1 MKIAPLCR
9 AIEQHN
15 LKISQKNSDPKY
27 SRIEHILVHTGQ
39 HYDQALSQVFFDQL
53 GMPHPDVH
61 LEVGS
66 DSHARQTARLLTT
79 FEAVCLEHRP
89 RLVVVAGDV
98 NSTVAAAL
106 VATKL
111 HIPVAHVEAGLRSFD
126 RTMPEEINRV
136 LTDHMSTLLLVS
148 EESGLVNLRRE
159 GIAGATGRE
168 EAEVTLVGNCMVDSL
183 VTHREAA
190 LAGQPWREHGLEPEE
205 YALVTLHRPANVD
218 TREALAPILD
228 TLGQVAAET
237 GWPILFPLHP
247 RTATR
252 LEGWG
257 LELAAGIRG
266 CPPLP
271 YLAFLGLMARAA
283 AVLTDSGGI
292 QEETTALGVPCL
304 TLRENTERPSTVE
317 MGTNRLVGSD
327 RELILRSAAE
337 IHAGRWRSGTVPPL
351 WDGAAGKRVA
361 RRIAEW
367 IARQGEK
374 P

>member
-1 MKIAPLCR
+1 MSICCVVGARPNFMKMAPVVDALR
-9 AIEQHN
+9 EEG
-15 LKISQKNSDPKY
+15 LPPL
-27 SRIEHILVHTGQ
+27 LVHTGQ

-79 FEAVCLEHRP
+79 FEEVCLEHQP
-89 RLVVVAGDV
+89 ELVVVAGDV

-126 RTMPEEINRV
+126 RAMPEEINRV

-159 GIAGATGRE
+159 GIEGSTGRD
-168 EAEVTLVGNCMVDSL
+168 AIEVALVGNCMVDSL
-183 VTHREAA
+183 VTHRAA
-190 LAGQPWREHGLEPEE
+190 AVAAAPWREHGLEPGG

-218 TREALAPILD
+218 TREALGPILD
-228 TLGQVAAET
+228 TLAQVAAET
-237 GWPILFPLHP
+237 GWPVLFPLHP
-247 RTATR
+247 RTAAR
-252 LEGWG
+252 LESWG
-257 LELAAGIRG
+257 LELPTGIRG

-271 YLAFLGLMARAA
+271 YLSFLGLMARAA

-317 MGTNRLVGSD
+317 LGSNRLVGSD
-327 RELILRSAAE
+327 RELILRSVTE
-337 IHAGRWRSGTVPPL
+337 IKTGQWRSGTVPPL

-361 RRIAEW
+361 RRIGDW
-367 IARQGEK
+367 LDRQAGES
-374 P
+374 